1 MVRKG
6 NYRGGID
13 KKIPQSCMFKIYEGI
28 YKELM
33 KQPTGKKSLKDAIT
47 SWERGG
53 GFRKLRAHYSQLTTG
68 SMGPMYKESKT
79 FFMIAYKRITSIFN
93 EVRDKL
99 KDTPSI
105 RDINFNER
113 QWIEFQKNKLDDIEK
128 QVNSKKL
135 KVWEAVSRV
144 HAYWSGQ
151 LPENVKFEHNWRVY
165 CKRYQNDSETADE
178 WDTEFWR
185 EVSKA
190 YRKTKPK

>member
-1 MVRKG
+1 MTRKG
-6 NYRGGID
+6 KYRGGID

-33 KQPTGKKSLKDAIT
+33 KQPSGKRSLKDAIT

-93 EVRDKL
+93 KVRDKL
-99 KDTPSI
+99 KDPPPI

-113 QWIEFQKNKLDDIEK
+113 RWIEFQKNKLDDIEK

-135 KVWEAVSRV
+135 KVWEAVSHV

-185 EVSKA
+185 EVSDA
-190 YRKTKPK
+190 YSKVKPK